1 MKRYLE
7 AGRLNSPRGLKGE
20 LRFDCWCDSIA
31 FLSGVKY
38 LYLSPDG
45 EKPLEVKQFR
55 ETVSTV
61 IFKGYEE
68 REIAAKLTGRVVYF
82 DREDIAL
89 PEGVFYNDD
98 LIGVPV
104 RDALTDTIVGKITKI
119 EEGMASD
126 LYYVEGEKKYII
138 PAAGDFIIK
147 ADPNGEVLVNLIDGL
162 EA

>member
-1 MKRYLE
+1 
-7 AGRLNSPRGLKGE
+7 
-20 LRFDCWCDSIA
+20 
-31 FLSGVKY
+31 
-38 LYLSPDG
+38 
-45 EKPLEVKQFR
+45 
-55 ETVSTV
+55 
-61 IFKGYEE
+61 
-68 REIAAKLTGRVVYF
+68 
-82 DREDIAL
+82 
-89 PEGVFYNDD
+89 
-98 LIGVPV
+98 V